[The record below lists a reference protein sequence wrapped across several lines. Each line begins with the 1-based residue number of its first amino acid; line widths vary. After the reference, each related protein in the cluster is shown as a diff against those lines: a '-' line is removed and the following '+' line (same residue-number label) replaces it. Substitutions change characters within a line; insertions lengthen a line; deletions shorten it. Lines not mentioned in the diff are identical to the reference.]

1 MEIMNRKIVLK
12 LIYSI
17 LNDKVVER
25 RFWNTC
31 MMNDKTGEVTANL
44 DMCITL
50 VTKLLEIERDGEECE

>member
-1 MEIMNRKIVLK
+1 MNRKSVLK

-50 VTKLLEIERDGEECE
+50 VAELCESEGDDCE